1 MPSLIVYVGRVPG
14 PPPLPLARRVAGL
27 VGLVIAVSWT
37 SFAVAADFGPAP
49 LTSAAHIREMSLA
62 DVREGR
68 AVLLEGVVVATE
80 GDRQR
85 FVLHDGSAGIA
96 IQTERRL
103 EWIRVGDKVRV
114 AGVTWIGGLAPAV
127 SARVV
132 TVIGRGEMPVPV
144 QVTIHQL
151 ASGALDAQWIVA
163 EGVIRSIT
171 PQPGR
176 LVAQLALDN
185 WELTVDVAGTPSE
198 LAAIQVNTQLRLR
211 GVCDVR
217 VDESNRPIGIVRLM
231 VPSAALVDVLGPGT
245 SDPYAIPVW
254 PVAELAEFRAQQAF
268 GRLVHLRG
276 SVVLQRPGTSLFIKD
291 ATGSVY
297 VQTSQATPVRVGDIV
312 DVVGFL
318 ANEDG
323 PTLGRGVYRVVRHGP
338 EPEARAVTT
347 TDIESGKVLD
357 ELVRLPVLLE
367 NASAD
372 TLAVRAGRLSFLAT
386 LDGGHFERLGLTPG
400 SEIVLTGIGIVVLR
414 DGVVSTFRMRLRSAN
429 DIVVTRQAWQWSF
442 QRVAVVAGGAGLC
455 AALLVA
461 WNLALKRTVR
471 VQTASL
477 MRAKDA
483 AEAST
488 RAKSEFLANMSHEIR
503 TPMNGI
509 VGMTELALDTSLTA
523 EQREYLES
531 VQSSAHSLLG
541 IIDDVLDLSRIEAG
555 RLQTE
560 PVPVAVRP
568 LLDDLLRPLVARAR
582 SKGLD
587 FGSRVADAVPAW
599 VAVDP
604 VRLRQVVVNLVGNAV
619 KFTNA
624 GRIDVEVD
632 LDGPA
637 DNEGRVPLHV
647 TVRDTGIGIPI
658 DKREVIFEAFT
669 QGDGSITRRH
679 GGTGL
684 GLAICTKLVALLGGR
699 LWLDAAQA
707 VGSGFHV
714 VVPVKP
720 CAAAATPAHPGTD
733 VASERSR
740 RILVV
745 DDNPVNLRVA
755 RGLLEKRG
763 HAVRATLDARA
774 ALELM
779 MLEQFDVVLMDV
791 QMPGMNGF
799 EATAEIRRREA
810 GLQRQTIVVA
820 MTAHAMVGDRERCLE
835 AGMDDYLSKP
845 IDSRALVAVLE
856 RVQAQRLR
864 HAS

>member
-1 MPSLIVYVGRVPG
+1 
-14 PPPLPLARRVAGL
+14 
-27 VGLVIAVSWT
+27 
-37 SFAVAADFGPAP
+37 
-49 LTSAAHIREMSLA
+49 
-62 DVREGR
+62 
-68 AVLLEGVVVATE
+68 
-80 GDRQR
+80 
-85 FVLHDGSAGIA
+85 
-96 IQTERRL
+96 
-103 EWIRVGDKVRV
+103 
-114 AGVTWIGGLAPAV
+114 
-127 SARVV
+127 
-132 TVIGRGEMPVPV
+132 
-144 QVTIHQL
+144 
-151 ASGALDAQWIVA
+151 
-163 EGVIRSIT
+163 
-171 PQPGR
+171 
-176 LVAQLALDN
+176 
-185 WELTVDVAGTPSE
+185 
-198 LAAIQVNTQLRLR
+198 
-211 GVCDVR
+211 
-217 VDESNRPIGIVRLM
+217 M

-357 ELVRLPVLLE
+357 ELVRLPVSWRTHRPTRSPSARD
-367 NASAD
+367 ASVSWPRSTAAISAAGAD
-372 TLAVRAGRLSFLAT
+372 AWERDRADRYRHRRAARRRCQHVPHAPSLCQRHRRDAPGLAVVVPAGGRGRWWCRALRRAAGRVEPRPEAHGSST
-386 LDGGHFERLGLTPG
+386 DGQPH
-400 SEIVLTGIGIVVLR
+400 
-414 DGVVSTFRMRLRSAN
+414 
-429 DIVVTRQAWQWSF
+429 
-442 QRVAVVAGGAGLC
+442 AG
-455 AALLVA
+455 
-461 WNLALKRTVR
+461 
-471 VQTASL
+471 Q
-477 MRAKDA
+477 DA
-483 AEAST
+483 AEA
-488 RAKSEFLANMSHEIR
+488 RRGEERVLANMSHEIR

-523 EQREYLES
+523 EQREYLEIGA
-531 VQSSAHSLLG
+531 VVGALAARDHRRC
-541 IIDDVLDLSRIEAG
+541 SRLCRGSRPDGCRPSRFRWRCARCSTTCCARWWPG
-555 RLQTE
+555 RG
-560 PVPVAVRP
+560 
-568 LLDDLLRPLVARAR
+568 ARAWISARGSPTRCLRGWPSIRCASDR
-582 SKGLD
+582 S
-587 FGSRVADAVPAW
+587 S
-599 VAVDP
+599 
-604 VRLRQVVVNLVGNAV
+604 VNLVGNAV

-669 QGDGSITRRH
+669 GERIDHAPPWRH
-679 GGTGL
+679 RP

-755 RGLLEKRG
+755 RGLLES
-763 HAVRATLDARA
+763 AATQVRATLDARA

-779 MLEQFDVVLMDV
+779 MR
-791 QMPGMNGF
+791 NSS
-799 EATAEIRRREA
+799 TW
-810 GLQRQTIVVA
+810 
-820 MTAHAMVGDRERCLE
+820 C
-835 AGMDDYLSKP
+835 
-845 IDSRALVAVLE
+845 
-856 RVQAQRLR
+856 
-864 HAS
+864 